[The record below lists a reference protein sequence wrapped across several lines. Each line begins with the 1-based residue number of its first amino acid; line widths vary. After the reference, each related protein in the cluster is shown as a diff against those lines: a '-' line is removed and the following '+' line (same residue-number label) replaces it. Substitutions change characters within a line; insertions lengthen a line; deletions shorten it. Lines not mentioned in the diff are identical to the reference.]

1 MTDIISG
8 TPEAQAPAMIAQP
21 RMSGP
26 GALRGQVSLTLNT
39 RFALSLFNGGVRVD
53 KLGPAPGVYR
63 FANYLEQIGIGA
75 AADDPY
81 ADWTMMQIERMM
93 DSCEEQLGTWDA
105 EMRAK
110 LCSVAGM
117 DIEVASSVDP
127 HVVTL
132 QLHSPYAHWAAR
144 LIGKY
149 DALIAAMLTGHF
161 TGLFDARSVSDTIK
175 AGRRAVRRPFHV
187 ANVYRFSGV
196 TRADIEQKTGR
207 ALEVIEARGEVP
219 ADILNRTEQPRFKFH
234 VKTH

>member
-1 MTDIISG
+1 MTDTFSA
-8 TPEAQAPAMIAQP
+8 TPDNQMPAVIARP
-21 RMSGP
+21 KMPGP

-39 RFALSLFNGGVRVD
+39 RFALYLFNGDARFDG
-53 KLGPAPGVYR
+53 KGPAPGVYR
-63 FANYLEQIGIGA
+63 FANYLEQIGIGGA
-75 AADDPY
+75 AGDPY

-93 DSCEEQLGTWDA
+93 DRCEEKLCTWDA
-105 EMRAK
+105 EMRAR
-110 LCSVAGM
+110 LQSASGM
-117 DIEVASSVDP
+117 DIEVARSVDP

-175 AGRRAVRRPFHV
+175 AGRKAVRRSFHI
-187 ANVYRFSGV
+187 AHVYRFSGV
-196 TRADIEQKTGR
+196 TREDIEQKTAR
-207 ALEVIEARGEVP
+207 ALEAIEAHGEVP
-219 ADILNRTEQPRFKFH
+219 AEILNRTEQPRFKFH